1 MKGIDKLE
9 QATNKLRGKLPG
21 KTKVDNQLGLFLHK
35 NIATL
40 FIFDDKIQEYYR
52 EMENAVERGD
62 KQEALEISEEMKAY
76 IHVRKQNDREFRQKA
91 EEVSEVLSERG
102 EQLQDKIKKKGA
114 REIYSEVKQ
123 TLDKPLG
130 NQAETG

>member
-1 MKGIDKLE
+1 MKGLDKLE

-21 KTKVDNQLGLFLHK
+21 KTKVDNKLGLFLHK
-35 NIATL
+35 NVATL

-52 EMENAVERGD
+52 EMEDAVERGD

-91 EEVSEVLSERG
+91 QEVSEVLSERG
-102 EQLQDKIKKKGA
+102 EELQDKMKDKGA
-114 REIYSEVKQ
+114 RQIYSEVKE
-123 TLDKPLG
+123 TLDEPLG
-130 NQAETG
+130 NRAETG